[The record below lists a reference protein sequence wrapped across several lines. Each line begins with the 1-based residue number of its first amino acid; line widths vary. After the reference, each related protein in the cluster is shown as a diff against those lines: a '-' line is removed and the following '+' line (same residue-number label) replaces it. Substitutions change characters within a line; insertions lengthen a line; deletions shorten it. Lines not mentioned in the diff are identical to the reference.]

1 MINPLF
7 MLDEIDKLGM
17 DFRGDPA
24 AALLEVLDPEQN
36 YAFDDHY
43 LDVPYDLS
51 RVMFITTANTLGP
64 VPPALL
70 DRMEVIEFPG
80 YIEQEKIAIANQFL
94 IPRQREEN
102 GLSPF
107 PVAFGEDALRKIIR
121 GYTWEAGVRNLDRE
135 IARIC
140 RKIARRKAEGKKI
153 PDRIDGAAVPKFL
166 GPQQFFQLEAE
177 KQDEVGVAT
186 ALAWTENGGDTMP
199 VEVVLLEGKG
209 NVQITGQIGDVMQES
224 AQAAMSYLKSRA
236 KQFHL
241 EPSRFEKTDVHI
253 HIPEGAIPKDGPSAG
268 ITMATALVSAFTGRK
283 ACRDVAMTGEITLRG
298 RVLPVGGVRDKILAA
313 HRVGL
318 KKVIIPR
325 HNAKDLIEI
334 PKNVRGEM
342 KITLVDH
349 IDDVLRQALQKESS
363 FPRTVEKKK
372 RTSKT
377 TKKKK

>member
-1 MINPLF
+1 
-7 MLDEIDKLGM
+7 
-17 DFRGDPA
+17 
-24 AALLEVLDPEQN
+24 VLDPEQN
-36 YAFDDHY
+36 CAFSDHY
-43 LDVPYDLS
+43 LDVPYNLS

-64 VPPALL
+64 IPPALL

-94 IPRQREEN
+94 VPRQLEEN
-102 GLSPF
+102 GLEKF
-107 PVAFGEDALRKIIR
+107 PIAFGEDSIRRIIR
-121 GYTWEAGVRNLDRE
+121 EYTWEAGVRNLDRE

-140 RKIARRKAEGKKI
+140 RKVARRKAENKKI
-153 PDRIDGAAVPKFL
+153 PDRIDAAAVPKFL

-177 KQDEVGVAT
+177 KQDEIGVAT

-209 NVQITGQIGDVMQES
+209 TVQITGQIGEVMQES

-236 KQFHL
+236 KQFNL
-241 EPSRFEKTDVHI
+241 DPKLFEKTDVHI

-283 ACRDVAMTGEITLRG
+283 ARRDAAMTGEITLRG
-298 RVLPVGGVRDKILAA
+298 RVLPVGGVREKILAA

-318 KKVIIPR
+318 KIVIIPR
-325 HNAKDLIEI
+325 HNEKDLIEI

-342 KITLVDH
+342 KILLVDH
-349 IDDVLRQALQKESS
+349 IDEVLRQALQKESS
-363 FPRTVEKKK
+363 FPKPAVKKK
-372 RTSKT
+372 HPSKSVKG
-377 TKKKK
+377 KK